1 MRALLLMHGV
11 FVPRFPPCS
20 TSNDVRMWYLTSFCL
35 ACTESSSRTVQV
47 LDGPTIGSCP
57 AAQLRCR
64 QGPNGPNEKDPRPS
78 DGEKAKICED
88 TQAVTNIGLS
98 IDFQYL
104 LANILSY
111 IYSNHYIASLILQL
125 VTHTSRGKPLY
136 MGMTDI

>member
-1 MRALLLMHGV
+1 MVFDFVLSRLHGE
-11 FVPRFPPCS
+11 
-20 TSNDVRMWYLTSFCL
+20 L
-35 ACTESSSRTVQV
+35 ESDGASLGRSYGRV
-47 LDGPTIGSCP
+47 LPSCP

-88 TQAVTNIGLS
+88 TQTVTNIGLS

-111 IYSNHYIASLILQL
+111 IYSNHYSFTYFATCNSYKQRQTVIYGNDRHLRSIEI
-125 VTHTSRGKPLY
+125 GN
-136 MGMTDI
+136 IW

>member
-1 MRALLLMHGV
+1 MVFDFVLSRLHGE
-11 FVPRFPPCS
+11 
-20 TSNDVRMWYLTSFCL
+20 L
-35 ACTESSSRTVQV
+35 ESDGASLGRSYDRV
-47 LDGPTIGSCP
+47 LPSCP

-136 MGMTDI
+136 MEMTDI